1 MNVLITGGLGH
12 IGAKLIR
19 EYSQRSDI
27 ELIRIL
33 DNISTQRYCSLFNL
47 PEKKYEFVEG
57 DINDIETLRKAMKE
71 IDLVIH
77 LAAITDAPSTIN
89 NPEVTHKVNYEGT
102 WNVINA
108 AMHANVKK
116 FMYSSTTSVYGEAE
130 GIVDENSPEEMY
142 KPASPYAESK
152 RKAEKLIQNITL
164 ETGFPAVILRKG
176 TIFGTSIGMRFHT
189 SINKFCYLAAMNKP
203 LTVWDSALDSKRP
216 YLGLNDCVRAYEFL
230 EKYGKPGEIYN
241 VVTGNF
247 EMREIINTIK
257 QFSPDLKITIT
268 KSPILNQ
275 KPYHVSNQKII
286 GLGFEFYD
294 SLLDNVRET
303 INLFK
308 SIKNI

>member
-1 MNVLITGGLGH
+1 MI
-12 IGAKLIR
+12 
-19 EYSQRSDI
+19 D
-27 ELIRIL
+27 
-33 DNISTQRYCSLFNL
+33 
-47 PEKKYEFVEG
+47 
-57 DINDIETLRKAMKE
+57 ETHKDRR
-71 IDLVIH
+71 
-77 LAAITDAPSTIN
+77 PST
-89 NPEVTHKVNYEGT
+89 
-102 WNVINA
+102 
-108 AMHANVKK
+108 
-116 FMYSSTTSVYGEAE
+116 
-130 GIVDENSPEEMY
+130 
-142 KPASPYAESK
+142 PYAESK
-152 RKAEKLIQNITL
+152 LLAENETIIANNLGGL
-164 ETGFPAVILRKG
+164 ETFVLRQG

-230 EKYGKPGEIYN
+230 ERYGKPGEIYN
-241 VVTGNF
+241 VVTKNF

>member
-130 GIVDENSPEEMY
+130 GIVDEDSPEEMY

-203 LTVWDSALDSKRP
+203 LTVWDSALDSK
-216 YLGLNDCVRAYEFL
+216 
-230 EKYGKPGEIYN
+230 
-241 VVTGNF
+241 
-247 EMREIINTIK
+247 
-257 QFSPDLKITIT
+257 
-268 KSPILNQ
+268 
-275 KPYHVSNQKII
+275 
-286 GLGFEFYD
+286 
-294 SLLDNVRET
+294 
-303 INLFK
+303 
-308 SIKNI
+308 

>member
-77 LAAITDAPSTIN
+77 LAAITDASSTIN

>member
-130 GIVDENSPEEMY
+130 GIVDEDSPEEMY

>member
-77 LAAITDAPSTIN
+77 LAAITDASSTIN

-130 GIVDENSPEEMY
+130 GIVDEDSPEEMY